1 MAEAIGIKLGAAL
14 YRVNVV
20 VPSGL
25 TPGVQP
31 LAISIGGVD
40 SKTVNLPV
48 QWPAR
53 HRGAELPQVLELLDR
68 YPQLTED
75 LEEEWR

>member
-14 YRVNVV
+14 DQVNAV

-31 LAISIGGVD
+31 LAISVGGVD
-40 SKTVNLPV
+40 SKTV
-48 QWPAR
+48 
-53 HRGAELPQVLELLDR
+53 
-68 YPQLTED
+68 D
-75 LEEEWR
+75 LVVR